1 LKKGKNTLTVKVT
14 NLGANRV
21 RDMEMRGE
29 EWKIFYEINM
39 VDKDYK
45 KFDATKWSPTP
56 SGLLGPVTI
65 TPLQQNK

>member
-1 LKKGKNTLTVKVT
+1 
-14 NLGANRV
+14 
-21 RDMEMRGE
+21 
-29 EWKIFYEINM
+29 M

-45 KFDATKWSPTP
+45 KFDATKWNPTP